1 MARTPQSKHGLI
13 LPDEPSYEHK
23 PSGHILKDDVVVAD
37 TIQCCHGGEHFIS
50 VKGSG
55 RTRAFCLKCMGVSCG
70 QPDHL
75 ECIHWE
81 KKLELYEKGHIRV
94 LR

>member
-1 MARTPQSKHGLI
+1 MKDTGLI
-13 LPDEPSYEHK
+13 LPGVPQFERR
-23 PSGHILKDDVVVAD
+23 PSGHILRDGEVVAD

-55 RTRAFCLKCMGVSCG
+55 KTRAYCLRCNGVSCG
-70 QPDHL
+70 RPDHL
-75 ECIHWE
+75 ECVHFL
-81 KKLELYEKGHIRV
+81 KKLEEYERGLRIV

>member
-1 MARTPQSKHGLI
+1 MPQSNHGLI
-13 LPDEPSYEHK
+13 LPAEPAFEAK

-55 RTRAFCLKCMGVSCG
+55 TVRAFCLKCNGVSCG
-70 QPDHL
+70 KREHL
-75 ECIHWE
+75 ECYPLE
-81 KKLELYEKGHIRV
+81 KQLDDYEAGRLRV